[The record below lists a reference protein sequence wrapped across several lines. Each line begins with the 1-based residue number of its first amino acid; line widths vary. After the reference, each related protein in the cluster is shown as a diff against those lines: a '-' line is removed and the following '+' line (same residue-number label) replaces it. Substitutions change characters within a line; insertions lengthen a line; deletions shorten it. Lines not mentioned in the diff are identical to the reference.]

1 MIFVGIDVA
10 KDKHDCFI
18 TNTDGEVLFKS
29 FTISNNLDGFDE
41 LYHKIESV
49 MEDVSKVKVGLEAT
63 GHYSYNPVSYTHLD
77 VYKRQDHIHHCLK
90 GFQEQ
95 FIGYIFLIDL
105 EPLIDIH
112 QMRGCK
118 QPRLLSCRCQNG

>member
-49 MEDVSKVKVGLEAT
+49 MEDVSKVKVGL
-63 GHYSYNPVSYTHLD
+63 
-77 VYKRQDHIHHCLK
+77 
-90 GFQEQ
+90 
-95 FIGYIFLIDL
+95 
-105 EPLIDIH
+105 
-112 QMRGCK
+112 
-118 QPRLLSCRCQNG
+118 